1 MSRKSF
7 YFSALMRFLGVG
19 ISTAKVVILFVVG
32 LLLAVL
38 VFPVAFFVSAALGY
52 VFGVIALAI
61 GV

>member
-1 MSRKSF
+1 
-7 YFSALMRFLGVG
+7 VG
-19 ISTAKVVILFVVG
+19 ISTAKVVVLFVVG

>member
-1 MSRKSF
+1 MSTTRV
-7 YFSALMRFLGVG
+7 A
-19 ISTAKVVILFVVG
+19 ILFVIG